1 MNYDKGLNMK
11 FVRGVGW
18 HRLVVPEYGVMP
30 LQLIPMLVGFFTYKA
45 ATFVETFKELLPDST
60 EQEKENWKW
69 ITPHRWTSLQSWF
82 QVFICYAICSG
93 MDNVLSVWISAP
105 LESVNHLLAKLNTA
119 YKFCS
124 KVYLCVWFGYVQM
137 LHNWN
142 NITPPSL
149 EAENWLF

>member
-1 MNYDKGLNMK
+1 
-11 FVRGVGW
+11 
-18 HRLVVPEYGVMP
+18 
-30 LQLIPMLVGFFTYKA
+30 
-45 ATFVETFKELLPDST
+45 
-60 EQEKENWKW
+60 
-69 ITPHRWTSLQSWF
+69 
-82 QVFICYAICSG
+82 